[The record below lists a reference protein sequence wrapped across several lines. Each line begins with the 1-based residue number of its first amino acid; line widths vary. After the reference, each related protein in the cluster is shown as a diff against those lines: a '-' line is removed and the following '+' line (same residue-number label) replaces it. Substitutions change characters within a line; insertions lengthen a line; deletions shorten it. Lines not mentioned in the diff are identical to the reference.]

1 MNILILGG
9 TGFLGSNCA
18 RVLSSKHK
26 VYVTGLEDANNTFYE
41 TIVLNFNETDR
52 LFTIIKEKKIN
63 LIIHLVSNLLP
74 NSTQA
79 EYIEHSKNVFIP
91 TVKLLD
97 FCTCNKIKIV
107 FFSSGG
113 TIYGTGEKSFSESS
127 NCAPISYYGLSKL
140 EIENL
145 ISFYHRNSGLEYMII
160 RPSNPYGPGQS
171 LYGKQGLISVIIGN
185 ILKNKPI
192 EIWGDGSATKDY
204 IYIDDFVY
212 LVTALIETPS
222 AWNTT
227 YNVGSGKG
235 YSINRIID
243 AFRKNDILLPEI
255 SYVKHKTTDVS
266 HVILDCKKLNSI
278 IKYNC
283 IDIEQGIKKY
293 WHYIQETIVKQEK

>member
-18 RVLSSKHK
+18 KALSTKHK
-26 VYVTGLEDANNTFYE
+26 VYVTGLVETNNTFCE
-41 TIVLNFNETDR
+41 NIVLDLKETNR
-52 LFTIIKEKKIN
+52 LFTIIKERNIE
-63 LIIHLVSNLLP
+63 LVIHLVSNLLP
-74 NSTQA
+74 NSTQT
-79 EYIEHSKNVFIP
+79 EYLEHNKEVFIP
-91 TVKLLD
+91 TAELLD
-97 FCTCNKIKIV
+97 YCTRNKIKIV

-113 TIYGTGEKSFSESS
+113 TVYGTGENRFSESS
-127 NCAPISYYGLSKL
+127 ICAPISYYGLSKL

-145 ISFYHRNSGLEYMII
+145 ISFYHRNFGLEYMII

-185 ILKNKPI
+185 ILQNKAI

-212 LVTALIETPS
+212 LVTALIETQS
-222 AWNTT
+222 AWNAT
-227 YNVGSGKG
+227 YNVGSGQG
-235 YSINRIID
+235 YSINMIID
-243 AFRKNDILLPEI
+243 AFRKNNISLPEI